1 MAVDFVKIK
10 RLGMPYLIHDNRNSH
25 VLSITEQSLAGLRP
39 IMHVGKTGQMVDL
52 EIGVAHNKW
61 NVQGASKVRF
71 LRRFNFQV
79 NQNIGGEERKT
90 GQESQYPKK
99 PNKSKPKA
107 DNNKNKSSNGTLVES
122 EVIADPSSNTE
133 SREQENGNKTNKNV
147 KPNKRKRKEKVEEN
161 EEEEAKMFTFPMNR
175 IKRIIKSEDSRMA
188 ISQDVVFVVNKATEK
203 FLEQFC
209 EDGYKCSVEDRKK
222 SLSYKHLSMVVCE
235 RKRYDFLS
243 DYVPEKIKA
252 EDALKEKNLT
262 ETEAG

>member
-1 MAVDFVKIK
+1 MASSKK
-10 RLGMPYLIHDNRNSH
+10 PKEEGNNKKKSNSTPAKETKKA
-25 VLSITEQSLAGLRP
+25 IEKP
-39 IMHVGKTGQMVDL
+39 DK
-52 EIGVAHNKW
+52 K
-61 NVQGASKVRF
+61 AST
-71 LRRFNFQV
+71 Q
-79 NQNIGGEERKT
+79 
-90 GQESQYPKK
+90 KK

-222 SLSYKHLSMVVCE
+222 SLSYKHLLVLRCSSHICSNGC
-235 RKRYDFLS
+235 L
-243 DYVPEKIKA
+243 
-252 EDALKEKNLT
+252 
-262 ETEAG
+262 